1 MNGKDGWMD
10 SMGRWIGWMD
20 GRMEWNG
27 MGRQMEAFSLQNE
40 DSTGFFSSDRQSP
53 RRIED
58 LRKEFLWNLQSSIQM
73 QAGDCKFVSRYKE
86 KSDS

>member
-1 MNGKDGWMD
+1 
-10 SMGRWIGWMD
+10 MD
-20 GRMEWNG
+20 GWNG
-27 MGRQMEAFSLQNE
+27 MEWVDRWKPFPLQNE

-86 KSDS
+86 KKSVASSIVR